1 MTPRHGRPK
10 RIPYALRF
18 VDRLSAEDIKNQR
31 RRYTRYSKADIF
43 DCFADLVRQIQG
55 EDKNV
60 KDIFNELESRR
71 MTLVCNDM
79 R

>member
-10 RIPYALRF
+10 RSPYALRF
-18 VDRLSAEDIKNQR
+18 VDRLSPEDIKNQR

-43 DCFADLVRQIQG
+43 DAFADIVRQLQG
-55 EDKNV
+55 EDKNI
-60 KDIFNELESRR
+60 KDIFNELEARR
-71 MTLVCNDM
+71 MTLTHNGM